1 MITEQLWADF
11 KVEPGQSYNDAFGN
25 LMYVNT
31 ARDPV
36 HVVVCILLEGPNET
50 YVPKHMAPQG
60 TAPLYLLD

>member
-31 ARDPV
+31 ATAPV
-36 HVVVCILLEGPNET
+36 RVIVHIFLEGPNKP